1 MKKEYMRPEL
11 TVLSLVVEDNT
22 NLIEVKGTAG
32 VDGSISLG
40 GDDSLLSV
48 TLGEDGGLI
57 FTESM
62 FG

>member
-22 NLIEVKGTAG
+22 NVAPVK
-32 VDGSISLG
+32 SITFTPELKC
-40 GDDSLLSV
+40 DDNVLSV
-48 TLGEDGGLI
+48 AGNGLDFSLI
-57 FTESM
+57 SSKL